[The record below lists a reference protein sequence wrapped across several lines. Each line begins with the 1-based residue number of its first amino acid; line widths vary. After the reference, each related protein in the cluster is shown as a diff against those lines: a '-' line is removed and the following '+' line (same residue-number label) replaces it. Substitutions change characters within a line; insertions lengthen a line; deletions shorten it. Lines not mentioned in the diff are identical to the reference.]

1 MVERSFFGQL
11 FGLLG
16 HGGQFVEE
24 DLGVESSRDSC
35 PKLGDGGSNHLALL
49 LLEELPQ
56 GPSPVQPLGMDRD
69 LLAVIGRDDVVHGP
83 DVTAGVDPYSLAG

>member
-1 MVERSFFGQL
+1 MVERNFFGQL

-35 PKLGDGGSNHLALL
+35 PQLGDGGSDHRAFL
-49 LLEELPQ
+49 LLEEL
-56 GPSPVQPLGMDRD
+56 S
-69 LLAVIGRDDVVHGP
+69 
-83 DVTAGVDPYSLAG
+83 